1 MNKIEINF
9 SARVPYNSD
18 EDHLN
23 RSTSMGFDVE
33 LDNNPEEI
41 VRQFNKFLVLNDFE
55 FVVGVK

>member
-1 MNKIEINF
+1 MNKLEINF

-23 RSTSMGFDVE
+23 RSTSMDFDVE

>member
-1 MNKIEINF
+1 MNKLEINF

-23 RSTSMGFDVE
+23 RSANIEFDVE

>member
-1 MNKIEINF
+1 MNKLEINF
-9 SARVPYNSD
+9 GARVPYNSD
-18 EDHLN
+18 DEHLN
-23 RSTSMGFDVE
+23 RSVNIEFDVE